1 MPGHYDDSMG
11 RRLAK
16 NFGMNLKPGK
26 KRYKSKKKNAKQA
39 ILKDDAR
46 GYRKRRV
53 AEMRADKNHDM
64 LQHFIGKNATRKP
77 RN

>member
-1 MPGHYDDSMG
+1 MPGHYGGM
-11 RRLAK
+11 AK
-16 NFGMNLKPGK
+16 KPSVR
-26 KRYKSKKKNAKQA
+26 RYKSKKKNAKQA

-53 AEMRADKNHDM
+53 EELRADKNHDM

>member
-1 MPGHYDDSMG
+1 MPGHYGGMG
-11 RRLAK
+11 KGAAR
-16 NFGMNLKPGK
+16 
-26 KRYKSKKKNAKQA
+26 RYKSKKKNAKQA

-53 AEMRADKNHDM
+53 AELRADKNHDM